1 MLLVH
6 LEQMVGRKEM
16 RIDQDLMVD
25 RRVMALDLDLKVGQR
40 HLCLASKAF
49 QMLPGLLKQMVD
61 QKGTQTG
68 LDSMVVQTGR
78 GSGSMAVQ
86 MQNRVLVHRT
96 LGQTAVQRLGLKVVQ
111 MLERVVARRLEQ
123 MVAQRLGRKVAQRL
137 GRKVAQRLEQKV
149 VQRQDRAL
157 VGRRRERRAFQ
168 RLQSGLAMYYQGHSQ
183 EALRRDSS
191 LM

>member
-1 MLLVH
+1 MLPVH

-40 HLCLASKAF
+40 HLCLASKAS

-61 QKGTQTG
+61 QKGTRTG

-78 GSGSMAVQ
+78 VSMAVQ
-86 MQNRVLVHRT
+86 MQNRVLAHRT
-96 LGQTAVQRLGLKVVQ
+96 LGQTAVQRLGLKVAQ
-111 MLERVVARRLEQ
+111 MLELVVVQRLEQ
-123 MVAQRLGRKVAQRL
+123 TVAQRL

-157 VGRRRERRAFQ
+157 VGRRRERRAVQ
-168 RLQSGLAMYYQGHSQ
+168 RLQSGLAVYYQGHSQ